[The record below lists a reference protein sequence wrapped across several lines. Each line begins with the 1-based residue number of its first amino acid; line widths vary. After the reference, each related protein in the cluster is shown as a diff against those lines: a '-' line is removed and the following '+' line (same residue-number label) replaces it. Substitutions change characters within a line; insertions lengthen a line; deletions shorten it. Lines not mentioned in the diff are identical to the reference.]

1 MRANVSRV
9 KMRAMT
15 RRPPTPRPYHHG
27 NLRESLMLA
36 ADELLARQGL
46 DGLTLRE
53 VARVA
58 GVSHAAP
65 YHHFANLDEL
75 LAAVAARSF
84 EVLGAA
90 LAEAAGT
97 ADPRE
102 AMLRIGDVYV
112 AHARAQPAQF
122 RLMFGPLLSRKDQF
136 PALAQAA
143 RDAFMQVLQA
153 AERYAPGEG
162 AVVALT
168 GWSLGH
174 GFAHL
179 AMDGALEDLPVPMA
193 PGEAA
198 VARRIHEWVLPV
210 RNMPAGRRRAK
221 SGS

>member
-1 MRANVSRV
+1 MNHR
-9 KMRAMT
+9 KT
-15 RRPPTPRPYHHG
+15 DPKPYHHG

-36 ADELLARQGL
+36 ADELLAAQGL
-46 DGLTLRE
+46 AALTLRE

-84 EVLGAA
+84 EMLGAA
-90 LAEAAGT
+90 LADAAG
-97 ADPRE
+97 ASDPRE
-102 AMLRIGDVYV
+102 AMLRIGDAYV
-112 AHARAQPAQF
+112 AHARAQPAHF
-122 RLMFGPLLSRKDQF
+122 RLMFGPLLSRKDEF
-136 PALAQAA
+136 PALALAA
-143 RDAFMQVLQA
+143 RASFMQVLQA

-179 AMDGALEDLPVPMA
+179 AIDGALEDLPLPMA
-193 PGEAA
+193 PGEAM
-198 VARRIHEWVLPV
+198 ARRIHEWVLPV
-210 RNMPAGRRRAK
+210 RDTPRKAGRAK
-221 SGS
+221 SGA

>member
-1 MRANVSRV
+1 MASR
-9 KMRAMT
+9 K
-15 RRPPTPRPYHHG
+15 PTPKPYHHG
-27 NLRESLMLA
+27 NLRESLMTA

-46 DGLTLRE
+46 AGLTLRE

-65 YHHFANLDEL
+65 YHHFASLDEL

-90 LAEAAGT
+90 IADAAGA

-112 AHARAQPAQF
+112 AHARAQPAHF
-122 RLMFGPLLSRKDQF
+122 RLMFGPLLSRKQEF
-136 PALAQAA
+136 PALALAA
-143 RDAFMQVLQA
+143 RASFLQVLQA

-179 AMDGALEDLPVPMA
+179 AIDGALDGLPVPVQPAQAMA
-193 PGEAA
+193 
-198 VARRIHEWVLPV
+198 RHIHEWVLPV
-210 RNMPAGRRRAK
+210 RDTPRKARRAK
-221 SGS
+221 SGP

>member
-1 MRANVSRV
+1 MRVHVSRV
-9 KMRAMT
+9 KMQVMASSK
-15 RRPPTPRPYHHG
+15 PRPYHHG
-27 NLRESLMLA
+27 NLRETLMVA
-36 ADELLARQGL
+36 ADELLANQGL
-46 DGLTLRE
+46 AGLTLRE

-84 EVLGAA
+84 EMLGAA
-90 LAEAAGT
+90 LADAAS
-97 ADPRE
+97 ASDARE
-102 AMLRIGDVYV
+102 AMLRIGDAYV
-112 AHARAQPAQF
+112 AHARAQPAHF
-122 RLMFGPLLSRKDQF
+122 RLMFGPLLARKEEF
-136 PALAQAA
+136 PALAEAA
-143 RDAFMQVLQA
+143 RASFMQVLQA

-179 AMDGALEDLPVPMA
+179 AIDGALDGLPVPMK
-193 PGEAA
+193 PGEAM
-198 VARRIHEWVLPV
+198 ARQLHEWVLPV
-210 RNMPAGRRRAK
+210 RDTPSKARRAK

>member
-1 MRANVSRV
+1 MRVNVSRV
-9 KMRAMT
+9 KMRAMSL
-15 RRPPTPRPYHHG
+15 RQPEPRPYHHG

-36 ADELLARQGL
+36 ADELLTRQGQA
-46 DGLTLRE
+46 GLSLRE

-65 YHHFANLDEL
+65 YHHFASLDEL

-84 EVLGAA
+84 ETLGAA
-90 LAEAAGT
+90 LAEAAGA

-112 AHARAQPAQF
+112 AHARAQPAHF
-122 RLMFGPLLSRKDQF
+122 RLMFGPLLSRKEEF

-143 RDAFMQVLQA
+143 RASFMQVLQA

-179 AMDGALEDLPVPMA
+179 AIDGALDDLPVPFT
-193 PGEAA
+193 PGDAM
-198 VARRIHEWVLPV
+198 ARRIHEWVLPL
-210 RNMPAGRRRAK
+210 RDTPSRPRRAK